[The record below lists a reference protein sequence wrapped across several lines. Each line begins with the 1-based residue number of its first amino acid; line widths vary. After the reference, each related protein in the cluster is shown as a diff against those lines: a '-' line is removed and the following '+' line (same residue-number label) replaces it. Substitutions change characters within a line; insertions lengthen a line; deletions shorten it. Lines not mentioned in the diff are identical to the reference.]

1 MNILSIVYIL
11 CIRQQRK
18 YNKLFRRRVVVVAVV
33 NSSSPSPALPAPRAQ
48 LPKIL
53 VPGFV
58 IRAAEGEGEGE
69 VEVGVVSPRKEKPLL
84 DEVGFVIAD

>member
-18 YNKLFRRRVVVVAVV
+18 CNKLFRRRVVVVAVV
-33 NSSSPSPALPAPRAQ
+33 NSSSPSPALPAPPAQ
-48 LPKIL
+48 LPKVL

-58 IRAAEGEGEGE
+58 IRAAEGEGE
-69 VEVGVVSPRKEKPLL
+69 VEFGVVSPRKEKPLL
-84 DEVGFVIAD
+84 DEVGFVIVD